1 MMRKTWALL
10 VAIYGVAAIAV
21 LFLGTAVPPCF
32 GNAQGQV
39 SPERIANWEAGR
51 WLSSR
56 LVDDFGAPLGAS
68 LTFAALTCGTLVVDL
83 VRRWRSRGAVTLANA
98 ERAT

>member
-1 MMRKTWALL
+1 MTRKTWALL

-21 LFLGTAVPPCF
+21 LLLGAALPPCF

-39 SPERIANWEAGR
+39 SPECIANWEAGR
-51 WLSSR
+51 WLPSR
-56 LVDDFGAPLGAS
+56 LIDNFGAPLGAA

-83 VRRWRSRGAVTLANA
+83 VRRRRSRGAK
-98 ERAT
+98 